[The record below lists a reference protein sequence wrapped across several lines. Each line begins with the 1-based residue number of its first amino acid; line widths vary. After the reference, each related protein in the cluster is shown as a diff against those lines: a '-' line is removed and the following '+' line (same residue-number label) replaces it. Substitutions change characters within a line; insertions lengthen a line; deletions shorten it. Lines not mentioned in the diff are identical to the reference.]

1 MREKT
6 EILDSKAAAR
16 AVARISY
23 EILERNKGTE
33 NLCLVGIL
41 TKGAYLAKALAKK
54 ISEVEGKPVNVGVLD
69 ITPFRDD
76 KKSDIDHSEID
87 FSVADKRIVLVD
99 DVLYTGRTC
108 RAAIDAIMSR
118 GRPKNIQL
126 AVLID
131 RGHRELPIRP
141 DYIGKNLPTS
151 HEEIVRVHIAQD
163 GSVDRV
169 MICEEE

>member
-33 NLCLVGIL
+33 DLCLVGIL

-76 KKSDIDHSEID
+76 KKSDTDHSEID
-87 FSVADKRIVLVD
+87 FSVADKRVVLVD

-151 HEEIVRVHIAQD
+151 HEEIVRVYIAQD